1 VDIFTIFHIF
11 DNNGYIHFCGYI
23 SMKHY
28 LFMALLV
35 SGLVPYASAAQLD
48 AAILSDQNITEPS
61 FQFLRV
67 IYIEYPDEGEIS
79 ELLRG
84 TKQTVSFVADSNT
97 PGMDDLVEQIN
108 QNLKNLSSNAVATDA
123 KISYQA
129 ILQGNEHSAVIEYK
143 VQLVPT
149 ITNHILEKSFEKST
163 VDSNWRG
170 ISLDSPV
177 VIQTIHGA
185 FDVNNPKSALD
196 VMIPDVSEK
205 LKDVTILELPLID
218 ASGIRTLPLHKW
230 HSLFDNTAIMSDAI
244 RYDYA
249 GKNVITHY
257 SMGECSIEVGMCEDK
272 KWAQEINLDKKYV
285 IKVIESSD
293 DATISFE
300 GYVDTTH
307 INGNEV
313 FQTSLKSL
321 VTHKPDTDEFPAT
334 VMYGMA
340 GMAVIGGVVM
350 FVISD
355 RKLKRTKDDEQTGV
369 DPAHLTSYEISSSAG
384 SYKTNRGESHLIAY
398 EKSKMPL

>member
-1 VDIFTIFHIF
+1 
-11 DNNGYIHFCGYI
+11 
-23 SMKHY
+23 MKY
-28 LFMALLV
+28 FLVAVLLV

-48 AAILSDQNITEPS
+48 AVILSEIDTMEPS

-67 IYIEYPDEGEIS
+67 VYIEYPNGGEIS

-84 TKQTVSFVADSNT
+84 TKQTVSFAADSNT
-97 PGMDDLVEQIN
+97 PGMDELVEQIN
-108 QNLKNLSSNAVATDA
+108 QNLKKISSNAVATDA
-123 KISYQA
+123 KINYNA
-129 ILQGNEHSAVIEYK
+129 ILQGNERSAVIEYK
-143 VQLVPT
+143 VQLTPT

-170 ISLDSPV
+170 ISLEDPV
-177 VIQTIHGA
+177 VIQTAYGS
-185 FDVNNPKSALD
+185 FDVNNPRSALD

-205 LKDVTILELPLID
+205 LIDVTILELPLIE
-218 ASGIRTLPLHKW
+218 ASGIMTLPLYKW

-257 SMGECSIEVGMCEDK
+257 SMGECSIEVGMCEDR
-272 KWAQEINLDKKYV
+272 KWIEEINLDKKYV
-285 IKVIESSD
+285 IKIIESSD

-300 GYVDTTH
+300 GYVDTTR

-321 VTHKPDTDEFPAT
+321 VTQKPDTDEFPAT

-340 GMAVIGGVVM
+340 GMAAIGGVVM
-350 FVISD
+350 FVVSD
-355 RKLKRTKDDEQTGV
+355 RKLKKDKDEGQTGV
-369 DPAHLTSYEISSSAG
+369 NPAHLISYEISSSAG
-384 SYKTNRGESHLIAY
+384 SYKTNRGESHLITN
-398 EKSKMPL
+398 EKSRMPL